1 MKFSRQIWIIG
12 VLVVM
17 VYCSSSNPIQA
28 QVVVLQEPVAN
39 QPPAHSEQP
48 LPSLHVFDLPKAA
61 QYLDPVNGYTL
72 DQLTDLTIKGSSAME
87 AARQD
92 IARAEGELRQAGYRP
107 NPTFDFERT
116 RNPVS
121 APENG
126 YVFGLT
132 LPFEL
137 GRKRQRRIEVAR
149 LELNIAQKKL
159 ADTERTLRA
168 EIKSTYGEFVTAI
181 ANLRFTE
188 ELFDINQEFFR
199 VVQARFDEGDGSGLD
214 RNLLLVEI
222 NRLQTE
228 RVSAHQN
235 VTDSL
240 LQLRQFVRLDQ
251 DEPLKVRGVLDTTP
265 ISVTREGM
273 LLAASIDRP
282 DLQAARLLE
291 EKSESMVRLQKSS
304 KIPNLNTVFR
314 YSLDNSY
321 FDDFFAF
328 TETGRL
334 ANVRDNDKLLTLGVS
349 IELPLFNRNQ
359 GAISAATAQVSQ
371 SRAQRELLEQI
382 IRREVQTALSR
393 YESSIHNLSILTQYV
408 LPGAQMNI
416 QTLRGAY
423 EAGQLRLI
431 DVLNEQRKLIEV
443 QNGIRNAQLAVF
455 QAQNDLERAIGRP
468 LQ

>member
-1 MKFSRQIWIIG
+1 MKFSRHVWIIG
-12 VLVVM
+12 ALVVM
-17 VYCSSSNPIQA
+17 TFFSSNPIQA
-28 QVVVLQEPVAN
+28 QVVALQGPAAK
-39 QPPAHSEQP
+39 QPPVHPESQ

-61 QYLDPVNGYTL
+61 QYLDSANGYTL
-72 DQLTDLTIKGSSAME
+72 DQLTDLAIKRSPAME

-137 GRKRQRRIEVAR
+137 GGKRQRRIEVAR
-149 LELNIAQKKL
+149 LELNIAEKNL
-159 ADTERTLRA
+159 ADTERVLRA
-168 EIKSTYGEFVTAI
+168 ELKSVYGELITAI

-199 VVQARFDEGDGSGLD
+199 IVQVRFDEGEGSGLD
-214 RNLLLVEI
+214 RNLLMVEI
-222 NRLQTE
+222 NRLQIE

-235 VTDSL
+235 VTDFL
-240 LQLRQFVRLDQ
+240 LQLRQLVRLDQ
-251 DEPLKVRGVLDTTP
+251 DEPIKVRGVLDTVP

-273 LLAASIDRP
+273 LLTASIDRP

-291 EKSESMVRLQKSS
+291 EKSASFVRLQKSS
-304 KIPNLNTVFR
+304 AIPNLNTVFR

-321 FDDFFAF
+321 FDDFYAL
-328 TETGRL
+328 TGNGRL
-334 ANVRDNDKLLTLGVS
+334 GNIRDNDKLLTVGIS

-359 GAISAATAQVSQ
+359 GAISAATAQGAQ
-371 SRAQRELLEQI
+371 SRAQRQLLEQI

-393 YESSIHNLSILTQYV
+393 YESSIRNLSILTQYV

-431 DVLNEQRKLIEV
+431 DVLTEQRKLIEV
-443 QNGIRNAQLAVF
+443 QNGVRNAQLAVF